1 MLKEWPPRS
10 KKQLI
15 VMQVKILGAARQVGR
30 SGFMVSHG
38 DTNILL
44 DYGAMTTKEPGFPVH
59 VQPKSVQGLILSHAH
74 LDHSGAAPVF
84 FIGGDKVKMHSTPV
98 TAELSNLLINDFIKI
113 SGPYLPFEYL
123 DLLSMNKSTVL
134 HGYKQTFQVG
144 EMTINFYDAGHI
156 PGSCII
162 SVEAGSKRLLY
173 TGDINGQ
180 ETELLNPSWKDL
192 GEADMVITESTY
204 ATADHPERRKVEEE
218 FVAYAN
224 AVVER
229 GGVLLAPAFSVGR
242 AQELALTLHKYG
254 FKHPVGM
261 DGMALKVN
269 EILMRYQEYLRD
281 PTLFRRT
288 LESTEL
294 IVGWGQ
300 RRKFIQKPGVII
312 SPAGMLV
319 GGASVF
325 YNERLSQNAKN
336 GVSLVSFQVPGT
348 AGRTLLDR
356 GLTLING
363 KPTTM
368 KAEVRKFDFSSHSGK
383 SSLLSDLKGIK
394 GSPRFMTVH
403 GEEESCVSLADEL
416 HTELGVEAFAPRVG
430 EVYEV

>member
-1 MLKEWPPRS
+1 
-10 KKQLI
+10 
-15 VMQVKILGAARQVGR
+15 MQVKILGAARQVGR